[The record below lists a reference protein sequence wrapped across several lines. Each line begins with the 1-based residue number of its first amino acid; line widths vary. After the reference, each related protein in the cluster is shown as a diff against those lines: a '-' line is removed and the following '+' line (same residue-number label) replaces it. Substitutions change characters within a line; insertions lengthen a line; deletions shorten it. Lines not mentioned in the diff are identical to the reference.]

1 MNRNTLLISVGFMAV
16 FALAIT
22 ITDMINTTG
31 NKVGLLLAEA
41 QQLASG
47 VTVGNNT
54 TMGSSVTVGNNTTMG
69 SSVTIGDNTTLGS
82 SVTVGNNASIA
93 ENTRIAQS
101 ASIADNTRVSQGASI
116 AENAKIGRGANIG
129 VRASIGAGAS
139 IGGGANIADGV
150 NVGGGASIGEN
161 TRIAQGAIIGGGASI
176 AQGASI
182 AEKTRIADGANIG
195 GGANIGENVAA
206 TGGGGQISSNASV
219 PQPSP
224 GEQNLTAQA
233 TPINIATAV
242 ATPSSAACDDD
253 GTVTLEGTV
262 SPMVPITARWE
273 QTGGEPD
280 VDIIGSGALIST
292 FAVPACD
299 EIDGDTTLTF
309 RLTVIDGRGITD
321 VASADFVVTEAAAA
335 EDEEG

>member
-1 MNRNTLLISVGFMAV
+1 MAV

-22 ITDMINTTG
+22 TTDMINTTG

-54 TMGSSVTVGNNTTMG
+54 T
-69 SSVTIGDNTTLGS
+69 LGS

-93 ENTRIAQS
+93 ENTR
-101 ASIADNTRVSQGASI
+101 VSQGA
-116 AENAKIGRGANIG
+116 
-129 VRASIGAGAS
+129 
-139 IGGGANIADGV
+139 NIA
-150 NVGGGASIGEN
+150 EN
-161 TRIAQGAIIGGGASI
+161 TRIA
-176 AQGASI
+176 
-182 AEKTRIADGANIG
+182 N
-195 GGANIGENVAA
+195 GANIGENAAA
-206 TGGGGQISSNASV
+206 TAGGGQINGSASV
-219 PQPSP
+219 PASTTIPQSSP

-242 ATPSSAACDDD
+242 ATPSSAVCDAD

-280 VDIIGSGALIST
+280 VDIIGSGALISI
-292 FAVPACD
+292 FAIPACD

-309 RLTVIDGRGITD
+309 RLTVIDGQGITD
-321 VASADFVVTEAAAA
+321 VASVDFVVTDAVTAD
-335 EDEEG
+335 DEEG

>member
-1 MNRNTLLISVGFMAV
+1 MAV

-22 ITDMINTTG
+22 TTDMINTTG

-54 TMGSSVTVGNNTTMG
+54 T
-69 SSVTIGDNTTLGS
+69 LGS

-93 ENTRIAQS
+93 ENTR
-101 ASIADNTRVSQGASI
+101 VSQGA
-116 AENAKIGRGANIG
+116 
-129 VRASIGAGAS
+129 
-139 IGGGANIADGV
+139 NIA
-150 NVGGGASIGEN
+150 EN
-161 TRIAQGAIIGGGASI
+161 TRIA
-176 AQGASI
+176 
-182 AEKTRIADGANIG
+182 N
-195 GGANIGENVAA
+195 GANIGENAAA
-206 TGGGGQISSNASV
+206 TAGGGQINGSASV
-219 PQPSP
+219 PASTTIPQSSP

-242 ATPSSAACDDD
+242 ATPSSAVCDAD

-280 VDIIGSGALIST
+280 VDIIGSGALISI
-292 FAVPACD
+292 FAIPACD

-309 RLTVIDGRGITD
+309 RLTVIDAQGITD
-321 VASADFVVTEAAAA
+321 VASVDFVVTDAVTAD
-335 EDEEG
+335 DEEG